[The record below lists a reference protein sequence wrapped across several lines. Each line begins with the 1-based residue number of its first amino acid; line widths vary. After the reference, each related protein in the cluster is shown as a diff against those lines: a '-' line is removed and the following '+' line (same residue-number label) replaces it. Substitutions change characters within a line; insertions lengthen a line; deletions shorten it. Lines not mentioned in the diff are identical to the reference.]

1 MIETL
6 HESVCDWLT
15 TTMGATKEYSQ
26 SKEVSMYH
34 NLDVPKCIK
43 KEKEISRK
51 SRRARFVILE
61 TRCLSKIIF
70 PLEWANCLATL
81 YGSQHDSLPRNEN
94 SASKHLGSC
103 ISRSGFSR
111 LQEPLEVHRFSFVLS
126 KEKWSEQRKAGE
138 SKLWNI
144 WSSSRMYEM
153 KKNLDRL
160 VELRSNLRR
169 WDEASEKIFIS
180 GISKAF
186 PYQMTNLTRV
196 VVQNKTW
203 L

>member
-1 MIETL
+1 MIETW
-6 HESVCDWLT
+6 HESVCDWET
-15 TTMGATKEYSQ
+15 TSMGATKEYGQ
-26 SKEVSMYH
+26 SKEISLYH

-43 KEKEISRK
+43 KKEISR
-51 SRRARFVILE
+51 RFRWARFVVLE

-70 PLEWANCLATL
+70 TLEWANCLATL

-94 SASKHLGSC
+94 SALKHLGSC

-111 LQEPLEVHRFSFVLS
+111 LLEPLEVHWFSFVLS
-126 KEKWSEQRKAGE
+126 KEKWSEQRKAGN
-138 SKLWNI
+138 SKSRNM

-186 PYQMTNLTRV
+186 PYQMKNLTRV
-196 VVQNKTW
+196 VVQKKW